1 MTARSI
7 ATSPSASDAGPVA
20 PTEFVVVGAS
30 SSKRVELFQA
40 ALGRMGQPCARVVPY
55 ADLLTGRVALPEVV
69 RPGAVVRI
77 DSPDMDFAVER
88 ALLELGA
95 DVEDDEDAADEG
107 GYARA
112 ARRAV
117 AELAFDGGAI
127 LYPRQ
132 WYLGYRELLRRIERQ
147 LAECPPHAPMN
158 HPGEIAAMFDK
169 RRCHALLAGHGVP
182 VPRGLGPVRSHEA
195 LLARMRETGCHRVFV
210 KLAHG
215 SSASGV
221 VAYQVG
227 GPGGARHQA
236 MTTVEMVPGAG
247 GVRLYNS
254 RRVRVYR
261 DRREIAALIDELCRH
276 RVHVEQW
283 LPKAGFRNRTFD
295 LRVVVIGGAAQH
307 VVVRLSRNAMTNLHL
322 GSGPTSG
329 RAPLEALL
337 TRLDRPVWEA
347 ARLTCERAMEVF
359 PGSLYAGI
367 DLLIASDYR
376 RHAVAEVNAFGD
388 LLYGALHDG
397 KDPYTAEIEVALTR
411 LALGR

>member
-1 MTARSI
+1 
-7 ATSPSASDAGPVA
+7 
-20 PTEFVVVGAS
+20 
-30 SSKRVELFQA
+30 
-40 ALGRMGQPCARVVPY
+40 
-55 ADLLTGRVALPEVV
+55 
-69 RPGAVVRI
+69 
-77 DSPDMDFAVER
+77 
-88 ALLELGA
+88 
-95 DVEDDEDAADEG
+95 
-107 GYARA
+107 
-112 ARRAV
+112 
-117 AELAFDGGAI
+117 
-127 LYPRQ
+127 
-132 WYLGYRELLRRIERQ
+132 
-147 LAECPPHAPMN
+147 MN

-329 RAPLEALL
+329 HAPLEALL

-347 ARLTCERAMEVF
+347 ARRTCERAMEVF

-397 KDPYTAEIEVALTR
+397 KDPYTAEIEAALAR
-411 LALGR
+411 LPPGR

>member
-1 MTARSI
+1 MSSI
-7 ATSPSASDAGPVA
+7 ATSPSASDAGAAA
-20 PTEFVVVGAS
+20 PTEFVVVGAP

-40 ALGRMGQPCARVVPY
+40 ALGRVGQSPARVVLY
-55 ADLLTGRVALPEVV
+55 ADLLAGRVALPEVV

-95 DVEDDEDAADEG
+95 DVEDDEDVGDEG
-107 GYARA
+107 GEYARA
-112 ARRAV
+112 ARRTV

-132 WYLGYRELLRRIERQ
+132 WYLSYRELLRHIERQ
-147 LAECPPHAPMN
+147 LAECPPHALMN

-295 LRVVVIGGAAQH
+295 LRVVVIGGAARH

-347 ARLTCERAMEVF
+347 ARRTCERAMEVF

-397 KDPYTAEIEVALTR
+397 KDPYTAEIEAALAR
-411 LALGR
+411 LPPGR